1 MIHRYFK
8 CPVVGTCLSLEEQK
22 RLLTKTGHSI
32 KNRSAH
38 EIHGI
43 FVHSLSDKNRL
54 SMRIDAYLHRK
65 FVQMLAGSGLSTIS
79 HALLESQ
86 KGASIQQNTERTRQS
101 VMCSFAT
108 FSVALAVRDQ
118 RIYRQTLSDESN
130 AKKVILNLEPFY
142 GDDEVE
148 YNNNSQ
154 PSFS

>member
-1 MIHRYFK
+1 
-8 CPVVGTCLSLEEQK
+8 
-22 RLLTKTGHSI
+22 
-32 KNRSAH
+32 
-38 EIHGI
+38 
-43 FVHSLSDKNRL
+43 
-54 SMRIDAYLHRK
+54 
-65 FVQMLAGSGLSTIS
+65 
-79 HALLESQ
+79 
-86 KGASIQQNTERTRQS
+86 
-101 VMCSFAT
+101 MCSFAT